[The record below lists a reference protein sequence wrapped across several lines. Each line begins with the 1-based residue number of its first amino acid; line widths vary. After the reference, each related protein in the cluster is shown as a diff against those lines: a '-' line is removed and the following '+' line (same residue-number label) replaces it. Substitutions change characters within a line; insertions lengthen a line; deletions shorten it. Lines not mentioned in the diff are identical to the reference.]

1 MIEKKKARGVHIP
14 WKVKQKVLEEKVNL
28 LDSRFRQSLI
38 TFQMVI
44 HSVIK
49 RNKDSELKPILEAAL
64 DDKIY
69 RSDALVRKMIKD
81 KTVVGECKLCS
92 INCYGTEAMPRKMS
106 FPCGL
111 VKCPYEESKK
121 TQPIKEAEALE
132 TLLQVKRDYYD

>member
-1 MIEKKKARGVHIP
+1 MREKKKARGIHIP
-14 WKVKQKVLEEKVNL
+14 WSVKQKVLEDKVNI
-28 LDSRFRQSLI
+28 LDARFKQSLI

-44 HSVIK
+44 HSVIE

-64 DDKIY
+64 NDKIY

-81 KTVVGECKLCS
+81 KTVVGECNLCS

-111 VKCPYEESKK
+111 VRCPYERKN
-121 TQPIKEAEALE
+121 TRPIKKEDALE

>member
-1 MIEKKKARGVHIP
+1 MREKKKARGIHIP
-14 WKVKQKVLEEKVNL
+14 WSVKQKVLEDKVNI
-28 LDSRFRQSLI
+28 LDARFKQSLI

-44 HSVIK
+44 HSVIE

-64 DDKIY
+64 NDKIY

-81 KTVVGECKLCS
+81 KTVVGECNLCS

-111 VKCPYEESKK
+111 VRCPYERKN
-121 TQPIKEAEALE
+121 TRPIKKEDALK